1 MGVLA
6 RLKARIGSSIPKS
19 SADSDPPFV
28 NKLGSVPFRLGVSG
42 FPTLYLAYQPD
53 SQNYFGA
60 HPEYK
65 ELFRR
70 FTLNNDKNNRGDWPR
85 FWSLMLN
92 LKYVLDTG
100 VQGDFA
106 ELGVWRG
113 NTAAVLAHFASL
125 HQRQVHLFD
134 TFEGFDERDFNGI
147 DSDKHLKFADT
158 SVEAVQAVIGEN
170 SIQACRFFKG
180 WFPESASDQMND
192 SRYCAVSLD
201 CDLYDPMR
209 AGLEYFYPR
218 LSRGG
223 LLLLHDYSSGFWKG
237 ATRAIDEFCQ
247 ETGEMIVLM
256 PDKSGSAF
264 VRKSQV

>member
-1 MGVLA
+1 M
-6 RLKARIGSSIPKS
+6 KS
-19 SADSDPPFV
+19 
-28 NKLGSVPFRLGVSG
+28 R
-42 FPTLYLAYQPD
+42 
-53 SQNYFGA
+53 
-60 HPEYK
+60 
-65 ELFRR
+65 
-70 FTLNNDKNNRGDWPR
+70 
-85 FWSLMLN
+85 
-92 LKYVLDTG
+92 
-100 VQGDFA
+100 
-106 ELGVWRG
+106 
-113 NTAAVLAHFASL
+113 
-125 HQRQVHLFD
+125 
-134 TFEGFDERDFNGI
+134 FDERDFNGI

-158 SVEAVQAVIGEN
+158 SVDAVRAVIGEDN
-170 SIQACRFFKG
+170 SQVCRFFKG
-180 WFPESASDQMND
+180 WFPETISEQMTD